1 MCTHACVYQCHVFQ
15 SLVDKIAQILISKS
29 FLTILAIRYVRAR
42 DCLDSLTVDF
52 NKLPLDTLLP
62 LVVKVF
68 EINYFQYDFST
79 TKTSERRLS
88 FHRALVLIPLI
99 MPSSHQ
105 YIHVRVSKEIFT

>member
-1 MCTHACVYQCHVFQ
+1 MYTHACVYQCHVFQ
-15 SLVDKIAQILISKS
+15 SLADKIAQILISKS
-29 FLTILAIRYVRAR
+29 FLTILAVRYIRAK

-79 TKTSERRLS
+79 LKTSERRVS
-88 FHRALVLIPLI
+88 FHRGFSIDTHYYATFSSVH
-99 MPSSHQ
+99 SHQ
-105 YIHVRVSKEIFT
+105 GF